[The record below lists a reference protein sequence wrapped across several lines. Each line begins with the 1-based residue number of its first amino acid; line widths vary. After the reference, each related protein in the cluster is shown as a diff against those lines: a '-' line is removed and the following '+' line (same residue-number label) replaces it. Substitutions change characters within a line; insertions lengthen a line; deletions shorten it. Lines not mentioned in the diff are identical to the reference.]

1 MASYVFKLLSCAG
14 VLRQTQLKLERSACQ
29 ESQDRIGSQRSL
41 SILHTSLTWQHLTV
55 SSKLYPLLLC
65 LCLIHK
71 LSGEAALHHIRQ
83 TIVYDIT
90 FVSHIISLRLTC
102 HLRVHTTALPTN
114 SHRCIINDCSM
125 IASFFLSAAYFAKHE
140 GTLRNSSLRQ
150 GRVRHLENCFPAS
163 SRSSGP
169 RQLSTSPETRKTS
182 LRVSCKSS
190 HTLRICPLPNLVGN
204 CNRYRCQCR
213 CYRSPTSLS
222 PSSGFQEG
230 M

>member
-1 MASYVFKLLSCAG
+1 M
-14 VLRQTQLKLERSACQ
+14 
-29 ESQDRIGSQRSL
+29 
-41 SILHTSLTWQHLTV
+41 
-55 SSKLYPLLLC
+55 
-65 LCLIHK
+65 
-71 LSGEAALHHIRQ
+71 
-83 TIVYDIT
+83 YDIT

-230 M
+230 MYPHPKFGLHHSLKLRLPIQNSRTAGDGRTGSAQLQGTMPEELRLKRTLH